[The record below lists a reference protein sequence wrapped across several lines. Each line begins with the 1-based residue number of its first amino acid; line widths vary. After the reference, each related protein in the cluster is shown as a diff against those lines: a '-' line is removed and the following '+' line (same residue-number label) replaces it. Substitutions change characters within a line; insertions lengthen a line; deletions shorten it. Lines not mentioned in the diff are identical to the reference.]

1 MESAAAS
8 ERAAKS
14 FRGAAAM
21 GRKYGP
27 YSLAGTMQADMVGK
41 LRKIPSGLEVHCIK
55 LNKKFWVLVRSGEL
69 CVCSKGKLP

>member
-41 LRKIPSGLEVHCIK
+41 SRKKPF
-55 LNKKFWVLVRSGEL
+55 KFVGSLLHFNVFIL
-69 CVCSKGKLP
+69 